1 MKSIKHINSMSN
13 PINKGILYLSVPIVI
28 GNIAQTLYGLVDVY
42 WIGQLGTSEL
52 AAITLVNPVIQMLIN
67 TGMGMTTAASIIVS
81 HKIGTNDDD
90 KIKIILNHI
99 FIVMTIGGGVLFFII
114 GYMSDS
120 LLTFLSGNAEII
132 TDASLYFRLI
142 LIGLEFYFI
151 TNIYAALQ
159 NSLGNTKIAFYANVI
174 GLIIILILAPLLIIY
189 FKLGILGA
197 GIAGLLSRVIP
208 SLIFS
213 PKLFNYQ
220 SPYFISLK
228 LKKINLQIIKSIMK
242 VALPLS
248 FGGAAIQIG
257 FMIMGKNVINFGNQ
271 ALAAYGIGNKISS
284 LITIPVN
291 SVGNAL
297 TIIVGQNFGAKQF
310 NRIIISY
317 RKVRNY
323 SIFYLFILGL
333 ILAFDPITTLVAG
346 VFVKDSETLILTISY
361 VKILVIYS
369 FTNGIYTSTIALFN
383 GLGKPRVS
391 VIVDIM
397 RIWLFRLIALRLYS
411 SYFGKTIEVIWYS
424 VVFSNALGALC
435 MYYIGCF

>member
-90 KIKIILNHI
+90 KSKIILNHI

-142 LIGLEFYFI
+142 LIGIEFYFI

-189 FKLGILGA
+189 SKLGILGV

-208 SLIFS
+208 SLKFS
-213 PKLFNYQ
+213 P
-220 SPYFISLK
+220 
-228 LKKINLQIIKSIMK
+228 
-242 VALPLS
+242 
-248 FGGAAIQIG
+248 
-257 FMIMGKNVINFGNQ
+257 
-271 ALAAYGIGNKISS
+271 
-284 LITIPVN
+284 
-291 SVGNAL
+291 
-297 TIIVGQNFGAKQF
+297 
-310 NRIIISY
+310 
-317 RKVRNY
+317 NY
-323 SIFYLFILGL
+323 SIINR
-333 ILAFDPITTLVAG
+333 
-346 VFVKDSETLILTISY
+346 LT
-361 VKILVIYS
+361 S
-369 FTNGIYTSTIALFN
+369 FH
-383 GLGKPRVS
+383 
-391 VIVDIM
+391 
-397 RIWLFRLIALRLYS
+397 
-411 SYFGKTIEVIWYS
+411 
-424 VVFSNALGALC
+424 
-435 MYYIGCF
+435 